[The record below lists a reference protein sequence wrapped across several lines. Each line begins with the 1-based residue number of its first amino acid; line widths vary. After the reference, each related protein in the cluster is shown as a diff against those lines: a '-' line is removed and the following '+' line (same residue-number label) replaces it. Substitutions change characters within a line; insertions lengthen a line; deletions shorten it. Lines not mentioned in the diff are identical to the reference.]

1 MAVVA
6 PLTVTGT
13 GSGGAGIV
21 TADLATVPCASCA
34 KAAPVQAAS
43 KKTLVD
49 RRQRTC
55 DISHSPGDQRT
66 SENYHLAR
74 RVSLGLGSSMSAKS
88 RHLNALGRC
97 LLLGVKRTSVKLQC
111 LLMTQSGH

>member
-43 KKTLVD
+43 KKTLID

-66 SENYHLAR
+66 SEKLPPCAPGVIGPRLKHVRFWQKADI
-74 RVSLGLGSSMSAKS
+74 SMRSADVCFW
-88 RHLNALGRC
+88 G
-97 LLLGVKRTSVKLQC
+97 
-111 LLMTQSGH
+111 